1 MREKDRNGFAKKKS
15 LNLGANASMNF
26 DQYFGTGLLESTL
39 CRRRRSLR
47 SRRLKGKGKGNRRA
61 RGGGKETPPCF
72 PLACGLALK
81 FPSPSFSNACHNS
94 VIYTQ
99 GSRKFCISDKC
110 KVKFIPS
117 YSCILSYLI

>member
-1 MREKDRNGFAKKKS
+1 MREKDRNSRQKKKPQPRR
-15 LNLGANASMNF
+15 NASMNF
-26 DQYFGTGLLESTL
+26 DQYFGTGLLESAL

-61 RGGGKETPPCF
+61 RGVGKETPPCF